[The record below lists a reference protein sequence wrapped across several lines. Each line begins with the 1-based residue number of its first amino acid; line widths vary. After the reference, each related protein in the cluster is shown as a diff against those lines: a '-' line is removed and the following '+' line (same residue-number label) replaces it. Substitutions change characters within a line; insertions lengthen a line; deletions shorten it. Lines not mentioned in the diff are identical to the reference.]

1 MGTGSKV
8 ASVFLRVL
16 ELSSAA
22 IVAGLV
28 GQYLHYVSNAH
39 DAANSRFV
47 YTVTL
52 AGISI
57 VVSLVCM
64 IPLNYAFYGFLL
76 DAALFVMWM
85 TAFGLLV
92 NLTASGGCNSYWYWS
107 SWGYYWGRYYYT
119 PVVNLNQSI
128 VGTAAC
134 GKWRATLAW
143 SFIGGWCW
151 FISAI
156 IGAYVVFRIR
166 DERSARNGH
175 AGRFGTRQVG
185 NIETAAPYDT
195 QEIREANKTG
205 SAPNP
210 ATMV

>member
-1 MGTGSKV
+1 MLDYIKPLSPCLNLWCLLPYPLLNHTHPFCSHLRLFNTYYTEATFFNPLVAIMGTGSKV

-92 NLTASGGCNSYWYWS
+92 N
-107 SWGYYWGRYYYT
+107 
-119 PVVNLNQSI
+119 V
-128 VGTAAC
+128 
-134 GKWRATLAW
+134 
-143 SFIGGWCW
+143 SFIS
-151 FISAI
+151 ISL
-156 IGAYVVFRIR
+156 
-166 DERSARNGH
+166 SL
-175 AGRFGTRQVG
+175 
-185 NIETAAPYDT
+185 
-195 QEIREANKTG
+195 
-205 SAPNP
+205 
-210 ATMV
+210 M